1 MYLAQDFNH
10 YKTHFVK
17 SICLNLVQ
25 SALQIH
31 TWEGSSLLS
40 VCVSVCVFV
49 FAVFKEKMKNNNNNK
64 IKATLTQR
72 MQYMHVNILNTSC
85 WIVLHNYL
93 SLKPD

>member
-25 SALQIH
+25 SDLQIH

-49 FAVFKEKMKNNNNNK
+49 FAVFKEKMKKQQQQQQQN
-64 IKATLTQR
+64 
-72 MQYMHVNILNTSC
+72 
-85 WIVLHNYL
+85 
-93 SLKPD
+93 

>member
-40 VCVSVCVFV
+40 VCVFV
-49 FAVFKEKMKNNNNNK
+49 FAVFKEKMKNNK